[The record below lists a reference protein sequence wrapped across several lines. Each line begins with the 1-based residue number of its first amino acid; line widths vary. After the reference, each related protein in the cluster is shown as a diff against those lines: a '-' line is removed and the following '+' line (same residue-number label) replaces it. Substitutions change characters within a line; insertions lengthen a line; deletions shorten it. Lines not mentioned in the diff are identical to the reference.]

1 MDPAGERFGAG
12 RLDCG
17 EAVGQHRREDLDHL
31 TVAVVGALQHV
42 PNAFQAGRQQ
52 PSLEG
57 GSVAQRAG
65 FSGEHRHVMPGI
77 VERRAAAEAAP
88 MFADD
93 RAVLARIASLPSSAL
108 ELMRLRV
115 QQYPEMLGKR
125 RYRKGLSEHRQRGL
139 KFFDGVRIA
148 R

>member
-57 GSVAQRAG
+57 APLRSAPGFRASTG
-65 FSGEHRHVMPGI
+65 T
-77 VERRAAAEAAP
+77 
-88 MFADD
+88 
-93 RAVLARIASLPSSAL
+93 
-108 ELMRLRV
+108 
-115 QQYPEMLGKR
+115 
-125 RYRKGLSEHRQRGL
+125 
-139 KFFDGVRIA
+139 
-148 R
+148 